1 MGYRKSKHMKIGME
15 QGWFCNTAAN
25 EDRRTLGRA
34 REATLDVH
42 SQFALAARRSKFSTI
57 IFCAPPQA

>member
-1 MGYRKSKHMKIGME
+1 MKIGIE

-25 EDRRTLGRA
+25 ENRRKSGRA
-34 REATLDVH
+34 RKATLDVH
-42 SQFALAARRSKFSTI
+42 SQFALTARRSKFSTI

>member
-1 MGYRKSKHMKIGME
+1 MKIGME

-25 EDRRTLGRA
+25 EDRRTFGCA